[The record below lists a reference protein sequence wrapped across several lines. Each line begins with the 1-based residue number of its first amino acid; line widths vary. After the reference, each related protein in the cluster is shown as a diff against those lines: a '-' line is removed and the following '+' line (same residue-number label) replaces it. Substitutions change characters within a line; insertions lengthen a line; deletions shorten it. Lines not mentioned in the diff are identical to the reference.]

1 MSVYTFRFKAAVTSG
16 NGVLGYG
23 SVRSSSPLH
32 DCAHIL
38 PTCAKRTIVM
48 NRFGQAT
55 YMYISTEIL
64 LDYTCL
70 RCYYICCIC
79 RTKTSQIQQLQDTL
93 RIYSTKLATAAIII
107 PNK

>member
-38 PTCAKRTIVM
+38 PTCAKRIIVM

-55 YMYISTEIL
+55 YMYIDRNFAGLHMFTML
-64 LDYTCL
+64 LHML
-70 RCYYICCIC
+70 H
-79 RTKTSQIQQLQDTL
+79 L
-93 RIYSTKLATAAIII
+93 
-107 PNK
+107 PH